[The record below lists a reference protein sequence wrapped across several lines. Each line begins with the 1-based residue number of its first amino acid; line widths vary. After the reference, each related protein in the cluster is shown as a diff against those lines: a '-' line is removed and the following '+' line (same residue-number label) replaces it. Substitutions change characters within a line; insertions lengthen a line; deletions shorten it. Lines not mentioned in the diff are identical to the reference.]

1 MDDVME
7 SINSLQANGITVN
20 YVHHRFALAWFSAD
34 LVARAQLLRLHGVR
48 VACLLDCFLV
58 LHRVA
63 HA

>member
-48 VACLLDCFLV
+48 VACLL
-58 LHRVA
+58 A
-63 HA
+63 